1 MNLKFPPPI
10 YHVGADSYEIDDC
23 QPQIEA
29 QREGKIELHALSK
42 GHYPGMRMNSKIMPG
57 LSSVGYW
64 NCRRNQDW
72 GLRPHRNEGIE
83 IVYLQTGST
92 GFEVDGDRHALKSG
106 HLTITRPWQLHR
118 LGNPNIGHSRLS
130 WMILDVGVRRPDEE
144 WKWPEWLIL
153 SQRDLSELTGKLRL
167 GENAVWTASTEIR
180 VAFREIS
187 HCVADWGDGLMES
200 RLAVAVNRLLLGVH
214 RVVVEQQM
222 ENLPELITPRYTVDL
237 FLRDLSE
244 NPASCSL
251 PWTLQ
256 SMATHCGMGIT
267 SLSKFC
273 GELVNNGPVAYLGM
287 CRLEHA
293 AKGLRENQ
301 RTSVTDIAMGAGFN
315 SSQYFATA
323 FQRRFGMAP
332 RAYRLLTATNSQ
344 R

>member
-1 MNLKFPPPI
+1 
-10 YHVGADSYEIDDC
+10 
-23 QPQIEA
+23 
-29 QREGKIELHALSK
+29 
-42 GHYPGMRMNSKIMPG
+42 
-57 LSSVGYW
+57 
-64 NCRRNQDW
+64 
-72 GLRPHRNEGIE
+72 
-83 IVYLQTGST
+83 
-92 GFEVDGDRHALKSG
+92 
-106 HLTITRPWQLHR
+106 
-118 LGNPNIGHSRLS
+118 LS
-130 WMILDVGVRRPDEE
+130 WIILDVGVRRPDEE

-153 SQRDLSELTGKLRL
+153 SRRDLSELTGKLRL

-187 HCVADWGDGLMES
+187 HCVSDWGDGLMES

-222 ENLPELITPRYTVDL
+222 ENLPELITPRYTVEL

-293 AKGLRENQ
+293 ARGLRENQ
-301 RTSVTDIAMGAGFN
+301 RTSITDIAMGAGFN

-323 FQRRFGMAP
+323 FQRRFGMPP
-332 RAYRLLTATNSQ
+332 RAYRLLTATDSQ